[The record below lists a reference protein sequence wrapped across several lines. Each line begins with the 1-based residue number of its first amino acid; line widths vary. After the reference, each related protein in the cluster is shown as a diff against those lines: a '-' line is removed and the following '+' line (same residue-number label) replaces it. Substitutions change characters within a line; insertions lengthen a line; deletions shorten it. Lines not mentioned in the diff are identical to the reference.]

1 MLFAA
6 LCDCRT
12 SLLSAHLTASSLP
25 PSSSLSAGLIEKSLI
40 GIAAFCR
47 TRSSMPRLVAML
59 PHFDEE
65 IDESTGRNMVT
76 GMDLVTIP
84 FSNEVRS
91 MEAANIGG
99 VGLEPVTDEEEAA
112 ATALVKAMQFD
123 DGFRYQDLQN
133 PARQHMYAVLQA
145 VALNQV
151 TCFPPALALALFR

>member
-1 MLFAA
+1 
-6 LCDCRT
+6 
-12 SLLSAHLTASSLP
+12 
-25 PSSSLSAGLIEKSLI
+25 
-40 GIAAFCR
+40 
-47 TRSSMPRLVAML
+47 ML
-59 PHFDEE
+59 PHFDDEV
-65 IDESTGRNMVT
+65 DESTGRNMVT

-91 MEAANIGG
+91 MEAANMGG

-112 ATALVKAMQFD
+112 ATALIKAMQFD

-151 TCFPPALALALFR
+151 TYPDSTFRPLNSLRIARTGMPKLMICCSPMQMGWSSIKLSSLL

>member
-1 MLFAA
+1 MI
-6 LCDCRT
+6 
-12 SLLSAHLTASSLP
+12 
-25 PSSSLSAGLIEKSLI
+25 GLIERSLI

-65 IDESTGRNMVT
+65 IDETTGKNMIT
-76 GMDLVTIP
+76 GIDLVTIP

-91 MEAANIGG
+91 LEAANIGG
-99 VGLEPVTDEEEAA
+99 VGLEPVTEEEEAA
-112 ATALVKAMQFD
+112 ATALIKAMQFE

-133 PARQHMYAVLQA
+133 PARQNMYAVLQA

-151 TCFPPALALALFR
+151 TSIISFFHFEEGHG

>member
-1 MLFAA
+1 
-6 LCDCRT
+6 
-12 SLLSAHLTASSLP
+12 
-25 PSSSLSAGLIEKSLI
+25 
-40 GIAAFCR
+40 
-47 TRSSMPRLVAML
+47 MPRLVAML

-65 IDESTGRNMVT
+65 MDESTGRNIVT

-91 MEAANIGG
+91 LEAANMGG

-123 DGFRYQDLQN
+123 DGFRFQDLQN

-151 TCFPPALALALFR
+151 GLSCSSYQLTAPLTLRIARTGMLRPMTCCSRMRMD